1 MDTDSARRRA
11 GLFIL
16 GGTMQIH
23 LSDIVTAANLFVL
36 LGIYRKMSIIVY
48 QHKLMWTDFA
58 DRKGI
63 RAEGKPI
70 S

>member
-1 MDTDSARRRA
+1 
-11 GLFIL
+11 
-16 GGTMQIH
+16 MQFH
-23 LSDIVTAANLFVL
+23 FSDLVTAANLCVL

-63 RAEGKPI
+63 SANGKAAE
-70 S
+70 SH